1 MAMAGK
7 IFPESA
13 SIHEDQAKILFDFY
27 KRIAEHIVEQEEAL
41 EKQIAVAHEEEVQFA
56 NELKRKDLIEKVS
69 YGSAALLV
77 ILIGLMELYGNAS
90 AEGYAALLPGL
101 APAIYGIFVR
111 SQRNNIAARVADIQA
126 SIAGFED
133 AHKSIPRDFKVHRLG
148 IAYIPVA
155 GRVAFEGKSFLVDY
169 TGTETRKEFKLSTI
183 RNNNLFATAV
193 NGLQSLLKKV
203 PIVEES
209 ADMEKIATEQYS
221 RSIQQVPFYGYLG
234 SLDRK
239 LRTVVGCL
247 NDLTTSSVELPVI
260 LPNTEYAKFLAEF
273 GTTTSPNVVVFPVFD
288 VHQHDQAL
296 ATFHSLNQMKKS
308 FESQSRRFEQVL
320 RNMMVNIASTV
331 QTVTGMKINS
341 TNRLVEQSNRL
352 LFTILKASY
361 NHYSPK
367 LEAEEIERIRNES
380 FNYQDAAQGYQ
391 PFQLKASSRVH
402 YDAVSEVWV
411 AEDGSKTAFPFG
423 MQQIHE
429 EIVVPILHNLLQET
443 HAERQRIY
451 NSIQDQKNSYLN
463 KWHQDT
469 EDFYGRNRA
478 ESSDLINL
486 MRSTFTE
493 FLSNYNSLQAL
504 ENTVKQMES
513 GGNLSDT
520 AVKSVE
526 IGVEEVSAY
535 ELQRRQYQK
544 VQEDFADYIE
554 RLKEDIDRRAEKFSF
569 IEYYDASLPDDA
581 ARSMSSAGSRT
592 QTVDNRRKP
601 LLAVNPLY
609 AETSE
614 LPPPPAMEELA
625 QKHFSLN
632 LDAIASNAIDEI
644 DALGRS

>member
-1 MAMAGK
+1 MAGK

-90 AEGYAALLPGL
+90 AEGYAALLLGL

-451 NSIQDQKNSYLN
+451 NSIQDRKNSYLN

>member
-1 MAMAGK
+1 MAGK

-90 AEGYAALLPGL
+90 AEGYAALLLGL

>member
-1 MAMAGK
+1 MAGK

-239 LRTVVGCL
+239 LRTVAGCL

>member
-239 LRTVVGCL
+239 LRTVAGCL

-361 NHYSPK
+361 NHYSHK

-380 FNYQDAAQGYQ
+380 FNYQDAAQFYQ

-451 NSIQDQKNSYLN
+451 NSIQDRKNSYLN

>member
-1 MAMAGK
+1 MAGK

-451 NSIQDQKNSYLN
+451 NSIQDRKNSYLN

>member
-451 NSIQDQKNSYLN
+451 NSIQDRKNSYLN

>member
-239 LRTVVGCL
+239 LRTVAGCL

-380 FNYQDAAQGYQ
+380 FNYQDAAQFYQ